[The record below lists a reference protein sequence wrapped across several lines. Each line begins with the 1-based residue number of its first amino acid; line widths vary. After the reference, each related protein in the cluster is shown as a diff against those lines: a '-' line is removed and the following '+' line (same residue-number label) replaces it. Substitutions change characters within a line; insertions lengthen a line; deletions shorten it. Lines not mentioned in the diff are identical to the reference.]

1 MVTETINCAKQTS
14 IVYYISLVHELCFF
28 RPHSIHPAVREEIRE
43 HILSFPRQPNH
54 YSRMKG
60 DVEREYLSPDLN
72 LLRMYRLYKENNPTS
87 TAKFWLYRD
96 IFKQQNLC
104 FGQPRSDTCGK
115 CDALFSKL
123 TAATTDGE
131 RSKTAAES
139 ELHHCKAEKAY
150 SQLQADTEWAK
161 ANNDCHVICIDMQGV
176 VYTPNLTHANVYY
189 QRQLAN
195 YNFCIQ
201 EMGTGSPPTMCL
213 WHEGIARRGSIEVA
227 SCLLKWAEASF
238 APLVQAKER
247 KQIGRAHV

>member
-1 MVTETINCAKQTS
+1 MSCV
-14 IVYYISLVHELCFF
+14 FF

-131 RSKTAAES
+131 R
-139 ELHHCKAEKAY
+139 L
-150 SQLQADTEWAK
+150 QLRVSFT
-161 ANNDCHVICIDMQGV
+161 
-176 VYTPNLTHANVYY
+176 
-189 QRQLAN
+189 
-195 YNFCIQ
+195 
-201 EMGTGSPPTMCL
+201 
-213 WHEGIARRGSIEVA
+213 IARLKKHTP
-227 SCLLKWAEASF
+227 SCRLTQSGPKPITTAM
-238 APLVQAKER
+238 
-247 KQIGRAHV
+247 